1 VFSNKL
7 VRRCRIVIL
16 ASALP
21 AAAAAQGRT
30 LDSVEV
36 SGVVQAARSVVSVTA
51 ANVSI
56 VVTGRS
62 GRAVSAALLDAGGPA
77 PRVSYEGMVR
87 ATLENDTVRIELA
100 RPVDALRLLRVSVP
114 TGVSLRLAGDN
125 GGRVQVQG
133 VGGPVEISHSNG
145 GVSVLDATG
154 YALVATSNGDVVV
167 RLSSVAPDVP
177 MSFITNNGNIDLTLP
192 ADIRATLL
200 IDTSITLQSEY
211 SMSRAESDGRRGSPR
226 LIRFLI
232 NGGGPTIR
240 VFTNNGVV
248 RLHRLTASPH

>member
-1 VFSNKL
+1 MSRNRL
-7 VRRCRIVIL
+7 VRRCSMVCL
-16 ASALP
+16 GLALP
-21 AAAAAQGRT
+21 ATATAQGRT
-30 LDSVEV
+30 LDSAAV
-36 SGVVQAARSVVSVTA
+36 SGVAPDIRSAVSVTA
-51 ANVSI
+51 ADVSI
-56 VVTGRS
+56 VVTGRP
-62 GRAVSAALLDAGGPA
+62 GREVSAALLDGGARA

-87 ATLENDTVRIELA
+87 VTFERDTARVELA

-133 VGGPVEISHSNG
+133 IGGPVEISHSNG

-154 YALVATSNGDVVV
+154 YALVATSNGDIVV
-167 RLSSVAPDVP
+167 RLSSATPDVP
-177 MSFITNNGNIDLTLP
+177 MSFITSNGNVDLTLP

-200 IDTSITLQSEY
+200 IDDSITLQSEY
-211 SMSRAESDGRRGSPR
+211 SMTRARGNQDRGSTR
-226 LIRFLI
+226 LIRYLV

-248 RLHRLTASPH
+248 RLRRLPSSPQ

>member
-1 VFSNKL
+1 MFF
-7 VRRCRIVIL
+7 

-30 LDSVEV
+30 LDSAGV
-36 SGVVQAARSVVSVTA
+36 SGVAPGLRSVVSVTA

-62 GRAVSAALLDAGGPA
+62 GREVSAALMDGGGPL

-87 ATLENDTVRIELA
+87 ATFENDTARIELA
-100 RPVDALRLLRVSVP
+100 RAVDALRLLRVTVP
-114 TGVSLRLAGDN
+114 TGVSLRLSGDN

-133 VGGPVEISHSNG
+133 VGGPVEITHSNG

-154 YALVATSNGDVVV
+154 YALVATSNGDIVV
-167 RLSSVAPDVP
+167 RLSSLAPDVP
-177 MSFITNNGNIDLTLP
+177 MSFITSNGNVDLTLP

-200 IDTSITLQSEY
+200 IDDSITLQSEY
-211 SMSRAESDGRRGSPR
+211 SMSRARSDGQRGSPR

-240 VFTNNGVV
+240 VFTNNGLV
-248 RLHRLTASPH
+248 RLHRLATSPH